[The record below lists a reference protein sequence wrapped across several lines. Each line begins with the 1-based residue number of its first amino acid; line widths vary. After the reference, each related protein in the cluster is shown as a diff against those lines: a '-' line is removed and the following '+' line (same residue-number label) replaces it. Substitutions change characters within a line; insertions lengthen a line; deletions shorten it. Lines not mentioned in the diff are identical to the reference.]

1 MRAGF
6 PGPPY
11 LAAWV
16 LARLEGV
23 DAAESALRYV
33 APVGEKDEYVA
44 RAWRNTTPYLR
55 EGLAAVRG

>member
-1 MRAGF
+1 VH
-6 PGPPY
+6 Y

-16 LARLEGV
+16 LAGLEGV
-23 DAAESALRYV
+23 EAAESAVHYV

-44 RAWRNTTPYLR
+44 RAWRNITPHLR